1 MNDSTTGLDPISR
14 APFRTCAP
22 HKVRLARSG
31 RAECVGCRREVELG
45 EDGGWE
51 HVQAWKPEIPETP
64 RTEAALR
71 RIAKLGE
78 ELEGE
83 GHAIM
88 ARARATTS
96 EGHAIRWLG
105 MRLQELVNDGVLDE
119 EYGGHVSTQEG

>member
-22 HKVRLARSG
+22 HSVSMGPGGGTKCDGCG
-31 RAECVGCRREVELG
+31 RPVFVGS
-45 EDGGWE
+45 DGGWE
-51 HVQAWKPEIPETP
+51 HVQTWKPEIPETP